1 MKKTITILFLFAFAI
16 LNAQEYSYE
25 ITSEPGDSTFALD
38 IVTELSEARFSINRT
53 TGLDTAALQQ
63 TQYARIQGLYEQIAR
78 LHTEITAAE
87 RQAAAL
93 FRGLNQVGLNQYSA
107 YQISNFDSLYAAD
120 VAVWSSSEGVRE
132 VCYIQA
138 RENNTSVIRRASDNV
153 IDNVIIGGIVPRSP
167 NFIQINLQT
176 GFQIGGVTSVILY
189 ARDTR
194 DFRGEDVNGVTYRL
208 RIVR

>member
-1 MKKTITILFLFAFAI
+1 MKNATTIFFLLLASFAT
-16 LNAQEYSYE
+16 AQEYSYQ
-25 ITSEPGDSTFALD
+25 ITSEPGDSTFTLD
-38 IVTELSEARFSINRT
+38 IVTELSESRFDIARS
-53 TGLDTAALQQ
+53 TGLDTLALQQ
-63 TQYARIQGLYEQIAR
+63 TQYAKIQRLYEQIAR

-120 VAVWSSSEGVRE
+120 VAVWSNSEGVRE

-138 RENNTSVIRRASDNV
+138 RENNTSVIRRAS
-153 IDNVIIGGIVPRSP
+153 DNVIIGGIVPRSP

-194 DFRGEDVNGVTYRL
+194 DFRGDDVNGVTYRL

>member
-1 MKKTITILFLFAFAI
+1 MKNATTIFFLFLASFAT
-16 LNAQEYSYE
+16 AQEYSYQ
-25 ITSEPGDSTFALD
+25 ITSEPGDSTFTLD
-38 IVTELSEARFSINRT
+38 ILTELSESRFDIARS
-53 TGLDTAALQQ
+53 TGLDTIALQR
-63 TQYARIQGLYEQIAR
+63 TQYAKIQRLYEQIAR

-120 VAVWSSSEGVRE
+120 VAVWSNSEGARE
-132 VCYIQA
+132 VCYIKA

-153 IDNVIIGGIVPRSP
+153 IVGSIVPRSP
-167 NFIQINLQT
+167 NFIQINLQAA
-176 GFQIGGVTSVILY
+176 FQIGGVTSVILY

-194 DFRGEDVNGVTYRL
+194 DFRGEDANGVTYRL

>member
-1 MKKTITILFLFAFAI
+1 MKNAITILFLLLASFAT
-16 LNAQEYSYE
+16 AQEYSYQ
-25 ITSEPGDSTFALD
+25 ITSEPGDSTFTLD
-38 IVTELSEARFSINRT
+38 IVTELSESRFDIARS
-53 TGLDTAALQQ
+53 TGLDTLALQQ
-63 TQYARIQGLYEQIAR
+63 TQYAKIQRLYEQIAR
-78 LHTEITAAE
+78 LHTEITASE

-120 VAVWSSSEGVRE
+120 VAVWSNSEGVRE

-153 IDNVIIGGIVPRSP
+153 IIGGIVPRSP

-176 GFQIGGVTSVILY
+176 GSQIGGVTSVILY

-194 DFRGEDVNGVTYRL
+194 DFRGEDVNNVTYRL
-208 RIVR
+208 RIAR

>member
-1 MKKTITILFLFAFAI
+1 MKKILIAILSFFALTA
-16 LNAQEYSYE
+16 LNAQEYSYQ
-25 ITSEPGDSTFALD
+25 ITSEPGDSTFTLD
-38 IVTELSEARFSINRT
+38 IVTELSESRFDIART
-53 TGLDTAALQQ
+53 TGLDTSALQR
-63 TQYARIQGLYEQIAR
+63 TQYAKIQRLYEQIAR

-93 FRGLNQVGLNQYSA
+93 FRGLNQVGLNKYSA
-107 YQISNFDSLYAAD
+107 YQISNLDSLYAAD
-120 VAVWSSSEGVRE
+120 VAVWSNSEGVRE

-153 IDNVIIGGIVPRSP
+153 IVGGIVPRSP
-167 NFIQINLQT
+167 NFIQINLQAA
-176 GFQIGGVTSVILY
+176 FQIDGVTSVILY

-194 DFRGEDVNGVTYRL
+194 DFRGEDANGVTYRL

>member
-1 MKKTITILFLFAFAI
+1 MKKILIAILSFFALTA
-16 LNAQEYSYE
+16 LNAQEYSYQ
-25 ITSEPGDSTFALD
+25 ITSEPGDSTFTLD
-38 IVTELSEARFSINRT
+38 IVTELSESRFDIARS
-53 TGLDTAALQQ
+53 TGLDTLALQR
-63 TQYARIQGLYEQIAR
+63 TQYAKIQRLYEQIAR

-93 FRGLNQVGLNQYSA
+93 FRGLNQVGLNKYSA
-107 YQISNFDSLYAAD
+107 YQISNLDSLYAAD
-120 VAVWSSSEGVRE
+120 VAVWSNSEGVRE

-153 IDNVIIGGIVPRSP
+153 IVGGIVPRSP
-167 NFIQINLQT
+167 NFIQINLQAA
-176 GFQIGGVTSVILY
+176 FQIDGVTSVILY

-194 DFRGEDVNGVTYRL
+194 DFRGEDANGVTYRL

>member
-1 MKKTITILFLFAFAI
+1 MKKILTAI
-16 LNAQEYSYE
+16 IFVLALTALNAQEYSYQ
-25 ITSEPGDSTFALD
+25 ITSEPGDSTFTLD
-38 IVTELSEARFSINRT
+38 IVTELSDTRFSIDRT
-53 TGLDTAALQQ
+53 TGLDTSALQR
-63 TQYARIQGLYEQIAR
+63 TQYAKIQRLYEQIAR

-120 VAVWSSSEGVRE
+120 VAVWSNSEGARE
-132 VCYIQA
+132 VCYIKA

-153 IDNVIIGGIVPRSP
+153 IVGGIVPRSP
-167 NFIQINLQT
+167 NFIQINLQAA
-176 GFQIGGVTSVILY
+176 FQIGGVTSVILY

-194 DFRGEDVNGVTYRL
+194 DFRGEDANGVTYRL

>member
-16 LNAQEYSYE
+16 LNAQEYSYQ

-93 FRGLNQVGLNQYSA
+93 FRGLNHVGLNQYSA

-120 VAVWSSSEGVRE
+120 VAVWSNSEGARE

-138 RENNTSVIRRASDNV
+138 RENNTSVIRRAS
-153 IDNVIIGGIVPRSP
+153 DNVIIGGIVPRSP

-176 GFQIGGVTSVILY
+176 GFQIGGVTSVIMY

-194 DFRGEDVNGVTYRL
+194 DFRGDDVNGVTYRL

>member
-1 MKKTITILFLFAFAI
+1 MKKILIAILSFFALTA
-16 LNAQEYSYE
+16 LNAQEYSYQ
-25 ITSEPGDSTFALD
+25 ITSEPGDSTFTLD
-38 IVTELSEARFSINRT
+38 IVTELSESRFDIARS
-53 TGLDTAALQQ
+53 TGLDTVALQQ
-63 TQYARIQGLYEQIAR
+63 TQYAKIQRLYEQIAR

-107 YQISNFDSLYAAD
+107 YQISNLDSLYAAD
-120 VAVWSSSEGVRE
+120 VAVWSNSEGLRE

-153 IDNVIIGGIVPRSP
+153 IVGGIVPRSP

-194 DFRGEDVNGVTYRL
+194 DFRGEDANGVTYRL

>member
-1 MKKTITILFLFAFAI
+1 MKKTITIAILFLT
-16 LNAQEYSYE
+16 LQLSAQEYSYT
-25 ITSEPGDSTFALD
+25 ITSEPGDSTFTLD
-38 IVTELSEARFSINRT
+38 IVTELSESRFDIARS
-53 TGLDTAALQQ
+53 TGLDTVALQQ
-63 TQYARIQGLYEQIAR
+63 TQYAKIQRLYEQIAR
-78 LHTEITAAE
+78 LHTEITASE

-107 YQISNFDSLYAAD
+107 YQISNLDSLYAAD
-120 VAVWSSSEGVRE
+120 VAVWSNSEGLRE

-153 IDNVIIGGIVPRSP
+153 IVGGIVPRSP

-194 DFRGEDVNGVTYRL
+194 DFRGEDANGVTYRL

>member
-1 MKKTITILFLFAFAI
+1 MKNAITILFLLLASFAT
-16 LNAQEYSYE
+16 AQEYSYQ
-25 ITSEPGDSTFALD
+25 ITSEPGDSTFTLD
-38 IVTELSEARFSINRT
+38 IVTELSESRFDIARS
-53 TGLDTAALQQ
+53 TGLDTIALQR
-63 TQYARIQGLYEQIAR
+63 TQYAKIQRLYEQIAR

-120 VAVWSSSEGVRE
+120 VAVWSNSEGARE

-153 IDNVIIGGIVPRSP
+153 IIGGIVPRSP
-167 NFIQINLQT
+167 NFIQINLQA

>member
-53 TGLDTAALQQ
+53 TGMDTAALQQ
-63 TQYARIQGLYEQIAR
+63 TQYARIQSLYEQIAR

-120 VAVWSSSEGVRE
+120 VAVWSNSEGARE

-153 IDNVIIGGIVPRSP
+153 IVGGIVPRSP

-176 GFQIGGVTSVILY
+176 GFQIGGVKSIIMY

-194 DFRGEDVNGVTYRL
+194 DFRGEDANGVTYRL

>member
-1 MKKTITILFLFAFAI
+1 MKQITTILILLFA
-16 LNAQEYSYE
+16 LTLSAQEYSYQ
-25 ITSEPGDSTFALD
+25 ITSEPGDSTFTLD
-38 IVTELSEARFSINRT
+38 IVTELSESRFDIARS
-53 TGLDTAALQQ
+53 TGLDTLALQQ
-63 TQYARIQGLYEQIAR
+63 TQYAKIQRLYEQIAR

-93 FRGLNQVGLNQYSA
+93 FRGLNQVGLNKYSA
-107 YQISNFDSLYAAD
+107 YQISNLDSLYAAD
-120 VAVWSSSEGVRE
+120 VAVWSNSEGVRE

-153 IDNVIIGGIVPRSP
+153 IVGGIVPRSP
-167 NFIQINLQT
+167 NFIQINLQA

-194 DFRGEDVNGVTYRL
+194 DFRGEDANGVTYRL

>member
-1 MKKTITILFLFAFAI
+1 MKKTITIAILFLT
-16 LNAQEYSYE
+16 LQLTAQEYRYT
-25 ITSEPGDSTFALD
+25 ITSEAGDSTFTLD
-38 IVTELSEARFSINRT
+38 IVTELSESRFSIDRT
-53 TGLDTAALQQ
+53 TGLDTLALQR
-63 TQYARIQGLYEQIAR
+63 TQYAKIQRLYEQIAR

-107 YQISNFDSLYAAD
+107 YQIMNFDSLYAAY
-120 VAVWSSSEGVRE
+120 VAVWSNSEGARE
-132 VCYIQA
+132 VCYIKA

-153 IDNVIIGGIVPRSP
+153 IIGSIVPRSP
-167 NFIQINLQT
+167 NFIQINLQAA
-176 GFQIGGVTSVILY
+176 FQIGGVTSVILY

-194 DFRGEDVNGVTYRL
+194 DFRGEDANGVTYRL

>member
-1 MKKTITILFLFAFAI
+1 MKKTTTILFLFAFAI
-16 LNAQEYSYE
+16 LNAQEYSYQ

-38 IVTELSEARFSINRT
+38 IVTELSESRFSINRT

-93 FRGLNQVGLNQYSA
+93 FRGLNQVGLNKYSA
-107 YQISNFDSLYAAD
+107 YQISNLDSLYTAD
-120 VAVWSSSEGVRE
+120 VAVWSNSEGVRE

-153 IDNVIIGGIVPRSP
+153 IVGGIVPRSP
-167 NFIQINLQT
+167 NFIQVNLQT
-176 GFQIGGVTSVILY
+176 GFQIGGVKSVILY

-194 DFRGEDVNGVTYRL
+194 DFRGEDANGVTYRL

>member
-16 LNAQEYSYE
+16 LNAQEYSYQ

-107 YQISNFDSLYAAD
+107 YQIINFESLYAAD
-120 VAVWSSSEGVRE
+120 VAVWSNSEGARE

-153 IDNVIIGGIVPRSP
+153 IVGGIIPRSP

-176 GFQIGGVTSVILY
+176 GFQIGGVKSVILY

-194 DFRGEDVNGVTYRL
+194 DFRGEDANGVTYRL

>member
-1 MKKTITILFLFAFAI
+1 MKKILIAILFVLALTT
-16 LNAQEYSYE
+16 LNAQEYSYQ
-25 ITSEPGDSTFALD
+25 ITSEPGDSTFTLD
-38 IVTELSEARFSINRT
+38 IVTELSESRFDIARS
-53 TGLDTAALQQ
+53 TGLDTLALQR
-63 TQYARIQGLYEQIAR
+63 TQYAKIQRLYEQIAR

-93 FRGLNQVGLNQYSA
+93 FRGLNQVGLNKYSA
-107 YQISNFDSLYAAD
+107 YQISNLDSLYAAD
-120 VAVWSSSEGVRE
+120 VAVWSNSEGVRE

-153 IDNVIIGGIVPRSP
+153 IVGGIVPRSP
-167 NFIQINLQT
+167 NFIQINLQAA
-176 GFQIGGVTSVILY
+176 FQIDGVTSVILY

-194 DFRGEDVNGVTYRL
+194 DFRGEDANGVTYRL

>member
-16 LNAQEYSYE
+16 LNAQEYSYQ

-93 FRGLNQVGLNQYSA
+93 FRGLNQVGLNKYSA
-107 YQISNFDSLYAAD
+107 YQISNLDSLYAAD
-120 VAVWSSSEGVRE
+120 VAVWSNSEGVRE

-153 IDNVIIGGIVPRSP
+153 IVGGIVPRSP
-167 NFIQINLQT
+167 NFIQVNLQT
-176 GFQIGGVTSVILY
+176 GFQIGGVKSVILY

-194 DFRGEDVNGVTYRL
+194 DFRGEDVNNVTYRL

>member
-1 MKKTITILFLFAFAI
+1 MKKTLIAILFLFAFGI
-16 LNAQEYSYE
+16 LNAQEYSYQ
-25 ITSEPGDSTFALD
+25 ITSEPGDSTFTLD
-38 IVTELSEARFSINRT
+38 IVTELSDTRFSIDRT
-53 TGLDTAALQQ
+53 TGLDTLALQR
-63 TQYARIQGLYEQIAR
+63 TQYAKIQRLYEQIAR

-107 YQISNFDSLYAAD
+107 YQISNLDSLYAAD
-120 VAVWSSSEGVRE
+120 VAVWSNSEGVRE

-153 IDNVIIGGIVPRSP
+153 IVGGIVPRSP
-167 NFIQINLQT
+167 NFIQINLQA

-194 DFRGEDVNGVTYRL
+194 DFRGEDANGVTYRL